1 MSEKFFL
8 AAFASFSFF
17 AALLIGDEHGGV
29 ISGVTEFLPFCTWL
43 MTTHRWSSACE
54 VPRTSQ
60 HRSPK
65 SCLGSGVEVTIY
77 GTLY

>member
-17 AALLIGDEHGGV
+17 SALLIGDVHVGV

-43 MTTHRWSSACE
+43 KTTHHWSMACE
-54 VPRTSQ
+54 VPRISQ

-65 SCLGSGVEVTIY
+65 SCVRIGVEVTI
-77 GTLY
+77 